1 MKHYLGIDLGGTN
14 IAVGVL
20 DEEHRFLAK
29 TSTPTLSRR
38 GFEAVV
44 ADMADAAVRAL
55 AQANLTADDVEYIG
69 IGAPSTM
76 NPFNHHIIFAN
87 NLGWR
92 DADVI
97 GEFRKHLDKPAFIAN
112 DADCAALGE
121 AVAGDAKQYGACIL
135 LTLGTGVG
143 GGVIVNGHIFNG
155 GTGYGCEPGHMI
167 IIAGGEPCSCGRRG
181 CLEAYASVTALIRD
195 TIRAMAAH
203 PESLMREMCGEDI
216 RKVNGRLAF
225 DAARR
230 GDRTAQEVV
239 DNFIEYLALG
249 ISNLSIFF
257 RPDVFIIG
265 GGVSNEGENLLAPLR
280 RRVEAL
286 DLYTTEFVPQPEI
299 IKAKLGNDAGIIGAA
314 MLGAR

>member
-1 MKHYLGIDLGGTN
+1 MKYYLGIDLGGTN

-20 DEEHRFLAK
+20 DEEYRFLAK
-29 TSTPTLSRR
+29 TSTPTLSHR

-44 ADMADAAVRAL
+44 ADMAIAASLAL
-55 AQANLTADDVEYIG
+55 AQAKLTADDIEYIG

-76 NPFNHHIIFAN
+76 NPFNHHVIFAN

-97 GEFRKHLDKPAFIAN
+97 GEFRKHLDKTVYIAN

-121 AVAGDAKQYGACIL
+121 ALAGDAKQYGTCIM

-143 GGVIVNGHIFNG
+143 GGVIMDGKIYNG
-155 GTGYGCEPGHMI
+155 GTGYGCEAGHMI
-167 IIAGGEPCSCGRRG
+167 IQAGGEPCSCGRRG
-181 CLEAYASVTALIRD
+181 CLEMYASVTALIRD
-195 TIRAMAAH
+195 TIRAMAEH
-203 PESLMREMCGEDI
+203 PRSLMCELCGGDI
-216 RKVNGRLAF
+216 GKVNGRLAWDAMRQG
-225 DAARR
+225 DAA
-230 GDRTAQEVV
+230 AKKVV
-239 DNFIEYLALG
+239 DNFIEYLAIG
-249 ISNLSIFF
+249 ISNLSVFF

-265 GGVSNEGENLLAPLR
+265 GGVSNEGESLLAPLR
-280 RRVEAL
+280 KRVEEL

>member
-216 RKVNGRLAF
+216 SKVNGRLAF